1 MIMYLEEPHMITI
14 TSNLR
19 AIMEA
24 KKITIRAMEEHTGLS
39 NVTILKARRKGIT
52 SCRLGVLQIMAEYLG
67 VKTKDLYDESE
78 A

>member
-1 MIMYLEEPHMITI
+1 MITI